1 MEARERDESKSDV
14 EQLEGILSQFRDDDL
29 IVAAKKR
36 GIHLT
41 KEVKRM
47 EKHELAKTI
56 SARLKI
62 DEAQA
67 ELAVNEVIA
76 ELVSPYILKRP
87 GEEVALLDNSCTNNC
102 RPAEAI
108 SERRAGR

>member
-1 MEARERDESKSDV
+1 METREKDEPKSDV
-14 EQLEGILSQFRDDDL
+14 EQLEGILSQFRDEDL
-29 IVAAKKR
+29 IAATRKR

-47 EKHELAKTI
+47 EKRELVKTI
-56 SARLKI
+56 SGRLKI

-87 GEEVALLDNSCTNNC
+87 GEEIALLDNNCTNIS
-102 RPAEAI
+102 RPAEVL